1 MSDTTQAPFT
11 LRDGLN
17 IALYDWPLPM
27 RQRPRAVVLIVH
39 GLGEHAW
46 RYDPLAQR
54 LNEWGY
60 VVRAYDQ
67 RGHGE
72 SGGKPGTLSDDD
84 DLLEDLA
91 EVVDDTRRHIA
102 QPWSCPLILLGHSM
116 GGLVCA
122 AFVRQ
127 NMAPVDGLVL
137 SSPALDAGLGAV
149 QKLLIGL
156 LYRWAPNLTLGN
168 GLDASRISHDPAV
181 VAAYGKD
188 PLVHD
193 RISARLAHFIATHG
207 PEVLEAAPRWVMPTL
222 LMYAGDDRLVDPQG
236 SRAFAAAA
244 PPGRVASRCFDGLY
258 HEIFNES
265 DPSPVYAELRAWLDR
280 QVVAPA

>member
-17 IALYDWPLPM
+17 IALYDWPLPR
-27 RQRPRAVVLIVH
+27 RQRPHAVVLIVH

-60 VVRAYDQ
+60 IVRAYDQ

-72 SGGKPGTLSDDD
+72 SGGKPGTLSEDD
-84 DLLEDLA
+84 DLRDDLA

-127 NMAPVDGLVL
+127 NVAAVDGLVL
-137 SSPALDAGLGAV
+137 SSPALDAGLGRV
-149 QKLLIGL
+149 QKLLVGL

-181 VAAYGKD
+181 VAAYRQD
-188 PLVHD
+188 TRVHD
-193 RISARLAHFIATHG
+193 RISARLARFIATEG
-207 PEVLEAAPRWVMPTL
+207 PEVLAAAARWTVPTL
-222 LMYAGDDRLVDPQG
+222 LMYAGDDHLVDARG
-236 SRAFAAAA
+236 SHAFAAAA
-244 PPGRVASRCFDGLY
+244 PSGRVTTRRFDGLY
-258 HEIFNES
+258 HEIFNEI
-265 DPSPVYAELRAWLDR
+265 DPSPVYRELRAWLDR
-280 QVVAPA
+280 QARTPA